1 MVTFE
6 FVYIL
11 YKIDSFIFLVN
22 WPTIQFLNSCFLK
35 SSHLLCV
42 RRHLWNSKASVS
54 LLLVGWIL
62 TIQVVSCS
70 KNIVYRLRSDNFIW
84 YCLFYLPGIINRR
97 HYKFLFTFLSPTD
110 LVYNAQIIIDYTF
123 CTFCEWSLK
132 ISAPWSMVE
141 RILVIDIY
149 LHDAKAMIVVKGVK
163 ILHGMWN

>member
-35 SSHLLCV
+35 SSHLLGV
-42 RRHLWNSKASVS
+42 PRHLWNSKASVS

-62 TIQVVSCS
+62 TIQVVPCS

-84 YCLFYLPGIINRR
+84 YCLFYLPSMINMR
-97 HYKFLFTFLSPTD
+97 HYKFLFTFLSLTD
-110 LVYNAQIIIDYTF
+110 LVYNAQIILGLYFLHFLWMVAQNF
-123 CTFCEWSLK
+123 CVVEYGGVYICDRHL
-132 ISAPWSMVE
+132 SAWRESYDC
-141 RILVIDIY
+141 R
-149 LHDAKAMIVVKGVK
+149 
-163 ILHGMWN
+163 